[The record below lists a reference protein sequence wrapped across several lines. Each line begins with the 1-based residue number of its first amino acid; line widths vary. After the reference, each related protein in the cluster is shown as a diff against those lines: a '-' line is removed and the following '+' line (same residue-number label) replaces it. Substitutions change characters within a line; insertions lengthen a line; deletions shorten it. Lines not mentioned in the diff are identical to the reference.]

1 MCPKLVTLV
10 ISEPLGSQTS
20 PPTRVSLCLS
30 SGTRKDSMIRFLTT
44 STKPS
49 PTSRASCSAAQQCW
63 YPQDGLISDQR
74 AADQGHAKVPLS
86 LHTYTLSSMSNLN
99 LPDATPLWPDP
110 TPFLGAGTTSQTQ
123 LPSPSL
129 KAKNTSVP
137 TKPFTSLISSSSFS
151 IPIFLIILDILD
163 VKI

>member
-1 MCPKLVTLV
+1 M
-10 ISEPLGSQTS
+10 SQLWDQEGQHDSVPDYKRKAITYVAS
-20 PPTRVSLCLS
+20 IMLS
-30 SGTRKDSMIRFLTT
+30 SPG
-44 STKPS
+44 
-49 PTSRASCSAAQQCW
+49 AQQCW

-74 AADQGHAKVPLS
+74 AADQGHAKVPLP